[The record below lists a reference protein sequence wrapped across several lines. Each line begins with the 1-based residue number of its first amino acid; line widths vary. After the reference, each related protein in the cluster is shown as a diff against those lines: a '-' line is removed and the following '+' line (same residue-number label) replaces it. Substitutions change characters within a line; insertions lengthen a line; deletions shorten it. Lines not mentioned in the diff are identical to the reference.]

1 MMNSVDTMNNM
12 KEGEGNK
19 RKTRKILDKDGNTI
33 IEESIAGSDDD
44 EEYGNGNAKKIA
56 LIQNQELKKY

>member
-1 MMNSVDTMNNM
+1 MNSVDTMNNM